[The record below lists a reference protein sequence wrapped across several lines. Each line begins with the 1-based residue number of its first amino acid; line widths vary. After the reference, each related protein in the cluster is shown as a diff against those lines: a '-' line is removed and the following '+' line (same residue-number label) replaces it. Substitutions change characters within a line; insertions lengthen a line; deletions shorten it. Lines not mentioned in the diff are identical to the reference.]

1 MNFGCIQ
8 HSSSK
13 LDSAFICTKFLFY
26 HLSINLF
33 SFLSFPNYVRLP
45 VAFPLSSLLSHLA
58 IDLASSSVGRSSSV
72 NCLRNV
78 MVMSF
83 SS

>member
-13 LDSAFICTKFLFY
+13 LDSAFICTKFHFY
-26 HLSINLF
+26 HLSINLS
-33 SFLSFPNYVRLP
+33 SFLS
-45 VAFPLSSLLSHLA
+45 PLSSSLYLA

-72 NCLRNV
+72 NCLRKV

>member
-13 LDSAFICTKFLFY
+13 LDSAFICTKFLIISF
-26 HLSINLF
+26 SLF
-33 SFLSFPNYVRLP
+33 SFL
-45 VAFPLSSLLSHLA
+45 FPLSSLLSHLA

>member
-13 LDSAFICTKFLFY
+13 LDSAFICTKFHFY

-33 SFLSFPNYVRLP
+33 SPLFSPLFSLLS
-45 VAFPLSSLLSHLA
+45 PLSSLLSYLA

>member
-13 LDSAFICTKFLFY
+13 LDSAFICTKFHFY

-33 SFLSFPNYVRLP
+33 S
-45 VAFPLSSLLSHLA
+45 PLSSLLFPLSSFFSYLA
-58 IDLASSSVGRSSSV
+58 IDLASSRVGRSSSV

>member
-13 LDSAFICTKFLFY
+13 LDSAFICTKFHFY
-26 HLSINLF
+26 HLSINLS
-33 SFLSFPNYVRLP
+33 SFLSTFLS
-45 VAFPLSSLLSHLA
+45 PLSSFLFPLLSYLA

>member
-13 LDSAFICTKFLFY
+13 LDSAFICTKFHFY
-26 HLSINLF
+26 HLSINLS

-45 VAFPLSSLLSHLA
+45 VAFPLSSSLYLA
-58 IDLASSSVGRSSSV
+58 IDLESSSEGRSSNV
-72 NCLRNV
+72 NSLRKV
-78 MVMSF
+78 MMMSF
-83 SS
+83 SW